1 MLFTQTADLRLIP
14 KHLSVRKDVFIMAGP
29 GGGGSGGF
37 GGGSFGGNF
46 GGSNNGGSFGGSF
59 GGHHHHFGRTHHIRG
74 GCTGSI
80 FTVVALI
87 LFAAFSLVWFMG
99 EPVTENVQTVDESG
113 ILYSESVMQTYA
125 NEQYEEIFGSYEGY
139 EDNILLVFLANE
151 AADGYYTIAW
161 VGDNIVY
168 EINELFGEYREYGMY
183 LNQHIGD
190 YYEYS
195 LDTGLAEVISDMAD
209 SITWLE
215 LDSSFRAAPAFDEGK
230 KSQLIN
236 HTDFVLNEELVVS
249 ALESFTEKT
258 GIPCAIVVDMAES
271 VFGVY
276 EEDESVSAVV
286 VTPGEVTTEHN
297 SPVTVE
303 PVTEEGD
310 STASASAKGIAV
322 VLAASGIVALAGAVV
337 YVFIKKKS
345 KDKTEK
351 NDMPWE
357 S

>member
-59 GGHHHHFGRTHHIRG
+59 GGHHHHFGRTHHVRG
-74 GCTGSI
+74 GCTGGI
-80 FTVVALI
+80 FTVVVLI
-87 LFAAFSLVWFMG
+87 LFVAFGLVWFMG
-99 EPVTENVQTVDESG
+99 EPDAENVHITEENG

-161 VGDNIVY
+161 VGDNINY
-168 EINELFGEYREYGMY
+168 DINELFGEYTEYGMY

-195 LDTGLAEVISDMAD
+195 LDTGLAEVISNMAD

-303 PVTEEGD
+303 PVTEEGY